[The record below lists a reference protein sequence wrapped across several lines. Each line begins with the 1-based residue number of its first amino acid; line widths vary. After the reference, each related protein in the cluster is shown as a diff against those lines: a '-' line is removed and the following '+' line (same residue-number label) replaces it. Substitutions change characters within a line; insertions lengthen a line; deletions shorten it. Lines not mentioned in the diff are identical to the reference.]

1 MPACPPANVVVH
13 GGTDRSISRR
23 WAEEV
28 AGLLPHGLVLVVPD
42 GSDAVPYM
50 HPWLVARVVEQLV
63 NARSRNPSG

>member
-1 MPACPPANVVVH
+1 M
-13 GGTDRSISRR
+13 
-23 WAEEV
+23 